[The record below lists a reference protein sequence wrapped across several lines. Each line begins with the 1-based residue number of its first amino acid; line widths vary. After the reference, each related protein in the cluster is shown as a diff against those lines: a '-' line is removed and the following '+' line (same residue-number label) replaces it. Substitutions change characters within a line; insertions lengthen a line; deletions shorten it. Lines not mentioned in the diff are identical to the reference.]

1 MASDKGALLTQL
13 VSQLDNVSHVR
24 GLGLLLGVELAPGI
38 DAKQVQLS
46 LLEKG
51 LVTNAVTASA
61 LRLAPPIT
69 VTNEEI
75 HEAVAMIA
83 SVLRG
88 YA

>member
-1 MASDKGALLTQL
+1 
-13 VSQLDNVSHVR
+13 
-24 GLGLLLGVELAPGI
+24 LLGVELAAGI

-46 LLEKG
+46 LLEMG

-69 VTNEEI
+69 VTTDEI

-83 SVLRG
+83 SVLKG
-88 YA
+88 FAS